1 MGIDSSHKLVG
12 CLSGTRTCA
21 MSERDVRVP
30 YFFHG
35 RVECEA
41 VWFRVSGF
49 DRSWGS

>member
-21 MSERDVRVP
+21 MSERDVRVA

-41 VWFRVSGF
+41 VWSELE
-49 DRSWGS
+49 